1 MSDGGGSWPDSGFL
15 SDEWVAALTA
25 LVRAAPSPHVGDV
38 GGVEPL
44 RLGIRITGVPWAADR
59 PFGYTVVIAESADV
73 VVGNDEEA
81 DVVLVGPYEA
91 ARDLAEGRRTAA
103 DLLEAG
109 SIKVGGDVARLLS
122 AGNVLSLLT
131 QGGRVPPATAA
142 RERRQRRTGRIRT
155 ADQAAF
161 SQGRPGRT
169 AP

>member
-1 MSDGGGSWPDSGFL
+1 VSDGSESRPDSGFL
-15 SDEWVAALTA
+15 SDEWVAALA
-25 LVRAAPSPHVGDV
+25 ARVRSAPSRHVGDT

-59 PFGYTVVIAESADV
+59 RFVYTVVIAESVDV
-73 VVGNDEEA
+73 VVGSDEEA

-122 AGNVLSLLT
+122 AGNVLSLLVPGA
-131 QGGRVPPATAA
+131 GGPAGDGGERAA
-142 RERRQRRTGRIRT
+142 AEATG
-155 ADQAAF
+155 ADPD
-161 SQGRPGRT
+161 G
-169 AP
+169 